1 MVKSERD
8 ADAKVPT
15 KMINTDIN
23 AMIVPMASNIPPSP
37 VNIIVNGI
45 YIIDSQAN
53 SEALVTQ
60 AIEESTKG
68 WHDLN
73 NSLALNPWHAFVSP
87 KRLITYF
94 YPLLLFHFTI
104 LFYMNDI
111 LKASLTICE

>member
-8 ADAKVPT
+8 ADAKVPR
-15 KMINTDIN
+15 KVMNIDIN
-23 AMIVPMASNIPPSP
+23 AIIIPMASNIPPSL

-73 NSLALNPWHAFVSP
+73 NSLALNPLVCFCLP
-87 KRLITYF
+87 KETYHILLSFITTIIF
-94 YPLLLFHFTI
+94 YTLH
-104 LFYMNDI
+104 YMNNGYR
-111 LKASLTICE
+111 